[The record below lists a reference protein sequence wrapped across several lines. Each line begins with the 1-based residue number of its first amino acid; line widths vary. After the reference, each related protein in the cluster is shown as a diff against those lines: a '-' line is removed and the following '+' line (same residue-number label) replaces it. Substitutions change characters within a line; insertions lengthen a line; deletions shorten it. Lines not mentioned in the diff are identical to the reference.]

1 MSTIII
7 FLSSG
12 LFLGWSLGANDAANV
27 WGTAVGTRMVGFKKA
42 ALVCSIF
49 VILGA
54 VISGSGAS
62 HTLGKLGAINELA
75 GAFTVALAAA
85 LSVLWMTKA
94 ALPVSTSQAIVG
106 AIVGWNL
113 FSGSAIDMKALTKIM
128 GTWVFSPILSAV
140 VAMILYFIV
149 AFILKHWK
157 VHLIRLDGMTRIAL
171 LAAGA
176 FGSYSLGANNIANV
190 MGVFVNSASGM
201 FPDISFGGLFELNGV
216 QQLFFLGGAAIAVG
230 VFTYSKKVMMTVG
243 SGIYELTPITA
254 FVVVL
259 SSSIVLFLFASKGL
273 KDVLVSHNLP
283 SFPLVPVSSSQAIVG
298 SVIGIGL
305 AKGGR
310 NLNLSVLGK
319 ISAGWIATP
328 VIAAVV
334 AFVTLF
340 IVQNVFSQ
348 VVF

>member
-27 WGTAVGTRMVGFKKA
+27 WGTAVGTRMVSFKKA
-42 ALVCSIF
+42 ALVASIF
-49 VILGA
+49 IILGA
-54 VISGSGAS
+54 VISGTGAS

-85 LSVLWMTKA
+85 LSVFWMTKA

-106 AIVGWNL
+106 AIIGWNL
-113 FSGSAIDMKALTKIM
+113 FSGSVIDMKALIKIL
-128 GTWVFSPILSAV
+128 GTWVFSPILSAI
-140 VAMILYFIV
+140 VAIVLYFIIS
-149 AFILKHWK
+149 FILKRWK
-157 VHLIRLDGMTRIAL
+157 VHLIRLDGMTRFAL

-190 MGVFVNSASGM
+190 MGVFVHSAAGM
-201 FPDISFGGLFELNGV
+201 FTDISIGGLFTLNGV
-216 QQLFFLGGAAIAVG
+216 QQLFFIGGLAIAVG
-230 VFTYSKKVMMTVG
+230 VFTYSKRVMMTVG
-243 SGIYELTPITA
+243 SGIYELSPITA
-254 FVVVL
+254 FIVVL

-273 KDVLVSHNLP
+273 KDILVSNNLP
-283 SFPLVPVSSSQAIVG
+283 SFPLVPVSSSQSIVG
-298 SVIGIGL
+298 AVIGIGI
-305 AKGGR
+305 AKGGK
-310 NLNLSVLGK
+310 NLNLKVLGR

-328 VIAAVV
+328 VIAAAV
-334 AFVTLF
+334 AFITLF

>member
-27 WGTAVGTRMVGFKKA
+27 WGTAVGTRMVSFK
-42 ALVCSIF
+42 
-49 VILGA
+49 
-54 VISGSGAS
+54 
-62 HTLGKLGAINELA
+62 
-75 GAFTVALAAA
+75 
-85 LSVLWMTKA
+85 KA

-106 AIVGWNL
+106 AIIGWNF
-113 FSGSAIDMKALTKIM
+113 FSGSVIDMKALTKIV
-128 GTWVFSPILSAV
+128 GTWVFSPVLSAII
-140 VAMILYFIV
+140 AIILYFIV
-149 AFILKHWK
+149 SFVLKYWK

-190 MGVFVNSASGM
+190 MGVFVESAAGM
-201 FPDISFGGLFELNGV
+201 FKDISFGGVFTLNGV
-216 QQLFFLGGAAIAVG
+216 QQLFFIGGIAFAVG

-243 SGIYELTPITA
+243 AGIYELSPITA
-254 FVVVL
+254 FIVVL

-273 KDVLVSHNLP
+273 KDLLVSNNLP
-283 SFPLVPVSSSQAIVG
+283 SFPLVPVSSSQSIVG
-298 SVIGIGL
+298 AVIGIGI

-310 NLNLSVLGK
+310 NLNLKILGR

-328 VIAAVV
+328 VIAAAV
-334 AFVTLF
+334 AFIALF

>member
-1 MSTIII
+1 MITILV

-85 LSVLWMTKA
+85 LSVFWMTKA

-106 AIVGWNL
+106 AIIGWNI
-113 FSGSAIDMKALTKIM
+113 FSGSVIDMKSLTKIL
-128 GTWVFSPILSAV
+128 GTWVFSPILSAI
-140 VAMILYFIV
+140 VAIILYFIV
-149 AFILKHWK
+149 SFILKHWK
-157 VHLIRLDGMTRIAL
+157 IHLIRLDGITRIAL

-190 MGVFVNSASGM
+190 MGVFVNSASGL
-201 FPDISFGGLFELNGV
+201 FTNISIANIIHINGV

-243 SGIYELTPITA
+243 AGIYELSPITA

-259 SSSIVLFLFASKGL
+259 ASSIVLFLFASKGL
-273 KDVLVSHNLP
+273 KEVLVSHNLP

-298 SVIGIGL
+298 AVIGIGI
-305 AKGGR
+305 AKGGK
-310 NLNLSVLGK
+310 NLNLRILGR

-328 VIAAVV
+328 LIAAVV
-334 AFVTLF
+334 AFVVLF
-340 IVQNVFSQ
+340 IVQNVFGQ
-348 VVF
+348 VVY

>member
-85 LSVLWMTKA
+85 LSVFWMTKA

-106 AIVGWNL
+106 AIIGWNL
-113 FSGSAIDMKALTKIM
+113 FSGSVIDMKALTKIL

-140 VAMILYFIV
+140 VAIVLYFIISFV
-149 AFILKHWK
+149 LKHWK
-157 VHLIRLDGMTRIAL
+157 IHLIRLDGMTRFAL

-190 MGVFVNSASGM
+190 MGVFVQSAAGM
-201 FPDISFGGLFELNGV
+201 FTDINFGGVFSLNGV
-216 QQLFFLGGAAIAVG
+216 QQLFFIGGAAIAVG

-243 SGIYELTPITA
+243 AGIYELSPITA
-254 FVVVL
+254 FIVVL

-273 KDVLVSHNLP
+273 KDLLVSNHLP
-283 SFPLVPVSSSQAIVG
+283 SFPLVPVSSSQSIVG
-298 SVIGIGL
+298 AVIGIGI
-305 AKGGR
+305 AKGGK
-310 NLNLSVLGK
+310 NLNLKVLGR
-319 ISAGWIATP
+319 ISMGWIATP
-328 VIAAVV
+328 LIAAGVTFV
-334 AFVTLF
+334 ALF

>member
-1 MSTIII
+1 
-7 FLSSG
+7 
-12 LFLGWSLGANDAANV
+12 
-27 WGTAVGTRMVGFKKA
+27 MVGFKKA

-106 AIVGWNL
+106 AIVGRNL

-190 MGVFVNSASGM
+190 MGVFIPVSP
-201 FPDISFGGLFELNGV
+201 FPDVNFSGVFSLSSVQLLFLFGAV
-216 QQLFFLGGAAIAVG
+216 AIAVG
-230 VFTYSKKVMMTVG
+230 IFTYSRRVMMTVG
-243 SGIYELTPITA
+243 NSIFKLSPVAA
-254 FVVVL
+254 FIVVL
-259 SSSIVLFLFASKGL
+259 SSSLVLFLFASSSL
-273 KDVLVSHNLP
+273 QAWLLSHHLP
-283 SFPLVPVSSSQAIVG
+283 TWPLVPVSSSQAVVG
-298 SVIGIGL
+298 AVLGIGL
-305 AKGGR
+305 AKSSGR
-310 NLNLSVLGK
+310 NIDYSVIGR
-319 ISAGWIATP
+319 IGMGWVATP
-328 VIAAVV
+328 VIAGALS
-334 AFVTLF
+334 FIFLF
-340 IVQNVFSQ
+340 IMQNLFMQPVF
-348 VVF
+348 V

>member
-27 WGTAVGTRMVGFKKA
+27 WGTAVGTRMVSFKKA
-42 ALVCSIF
+42 ALVASIF
-49 VILGA
+49 ILLGA

-85 LSVLWMTKA
+85 LSVFWMTKA

-106 AIVGWNL
+106 AIIGWNL
-113 FSGSAIDMKALTKIM
+113 FSGSVIDMKALTKIL
-128 GTWVFSPILSAV
+128 GTWIFSPILSAV
-140 VAMILYFIV
+140 VAIILYFIISS
-149 AFILKHWK
+149 ILKHWK
-157 VHLIRLDGMTRIAL
+157 IHLIRLDGMTRVAL

-190 MGVFVNSASGM
+190 MGVFVHSASGM
-201 FPDISFGGLFELNGV
+201 FTDISFGGLFTLNGV
-216 QQLFFLGGAAIAVG
+216 QQLFFIGGIAIAVG
-230 VFTYSKKVMMTVG
+230 VFTYSKRVMMTVG
-243 SGIYELTPITA
+243 AGIYELSPITA
-254 FVVVL
+254 FIVVL

-273 KDVLVSHNLP
+273 QNLLISHNLP
-283 SFPLVPVSSSQAIVG
+283 SFPLVPVSSSQSIVG
-298 SVIGIGL
+298 AVIGIGI
-305 AKGGR
+305 AKGGK
-310 NLNLSVLGK
+310 NLNLKVLGR
-319 ISAGWIATP
+319 ISAGWVATP
-328 VIAAVV
+328 VIAAAV
-334 AFVTLF
+334 AFITLF

-348 VVF
+348 VVY